1 VEHVS
6 AWLETFPPLVIYLI
20 VGVIIGAE
28 SMGIPLPGEI
38 VLVSAALL
46 TSTGVGTPLG
56 VAVAATIGA
65 VVGDSIGYAV
75 GRRGGRPLLERLG
88 RRFPKHLG
96 PPQLARA
103 EGLFARW
110 GVWAVFFGRFVAL
123 LRILAGPLAGALQ
136 VPYRKFLIANATG
149 GIVWAFGT
157 TYVLYAVGEVAE
169 KWLKGFSWAFLALAV
184 VCGLATTWWLK
195 NRAKNATHTDEL
207 LIDENVI
214 EAIAPGIVHEQA
226 PAQPDGPARPDV
238 PDKGAKVTVD

>member
-1 VEHVS
+1 
-6 AWLETFPPLVIYLI
+6 
-20 VGVIIGAE
+20 
-28 SMGIPLPGEI
+28 
-38 VLVSAALL
+38 
-46 TSTGVGTPLG
+46 
-56 VAVAATIGA
+56 VAIAATIGA

-88 RRFPKHLG
+88 RKFPKHLG

-157 TYVLYAVGEVAE
+157 TYVLFAVGEVAE

-195 NRAKNATHTDEL
+195 NRAKRAHTDEL
-207 LIDENVI
+207 LIDEDVI
-214 EAIAPGIVHEQA
+214 EAIAPGIVHE
-226 PAQPDGPARPDV
+226 PALAQRQEA
-238 PDKGAKVTVD
+238 KTAKVPVD